1 VFYRP
6 LWIVPCALA
15 ALALPAL
22 AEDEKDAAKELE
34 EKERVEAQ
42 EEERKEQA
50 KTSLAYEAVT
60 LKGTLSL
67 NPVIEG
73 ETSNTAVGT
82 FNTLKGEF
90 QLKFEDMQ
98 LRKELLVKQNGKV
111 VTFTGKL
118 RNQNKYFV
126 VIRMEAAAPQNKKP
140 PQRASPGGL

>member
-1 VFYRP
+1 MFYRP

-15 ALALPAL
+15 ALSLPAL

-34 EKERVEAQ
+34 EKERIEAQ
-42 EEERKEQA
+42 EEEKKEQA

-60 LKGTLSL
+60 LKGTLAL
-67 NPVIEG
+67 NPIIEG

-98 LRKELLVKQNGKV
+98 LRKELLAKQNGKV

-126 VIRMEAAAPQNKKP
+126 VIRLEAATQNKKP